1 MKRIEF
7 EYYEDFACNITEK
20 LDSLQDELDNVSVIA
35 KYSDAKNL
43 IKEFLYMGYDIASVN
58 LHKEEYEEYFDEY
71 ILDITS
77 DEIWCEKFKRGD
89 EYIKA
94 QASAIYIM
102 DNCSSKVIPHCE
114 SDEIY
119 EVSVDE
125 DYIDEVSVDE
135 ELEREYTIDGEKVNK
150 ETFNRYVSKFAPER
164 VNSDKN
170 KPVLAS
176 SATYKINGK
185 PVSKEVYEYAAE
197 KIVEK
202 YSNNIKDM
210 LLEYCEF
217 MDEMNDWVKRISEFR
232 W

>member
-7 EYYEDFACNITEK
+7 EYYEDFACNIAEK
-20 LDSLQDELDNVSVIA
+20 LDSLQDELGNVSVIA
-35 KYSDAKNL
+35 KYVDAKNI
-43 IKEFLYMGYDIASVN
+43 IKELLYMGYDIASVN
-58 LHKEEYEEYFDEY
+58 LHKENYEEYFDEY

-77 DEIWCEKFKRGD
+77 EEIWCEKFKRGD
-89 EYIKA
+89 KYVKA

-102 DNCSSKVIPHCE
+102 DNCSSKVITHCE

-119 EVSVDE
+119 EVYVDE
-125 DYIDEVSVDE
+125 DDDDEVSIDE
-135 ELEREYTIDGEKVNK
+135 ESEREYTIDGEKVNK
-150 ETFNRYVSKFAPER
+150 ETFDRYISKFAPER
-164 VNSDKN
+164 VNNEKN
-170 KPVLAS
+170 KSISAL

-202 YSNNIKDM
+202 YSDNIRDM